1 MSSGYI
7 DGLICI
13 RMAAEATFLGHLGG
27 RVKCTL
33 SGGPEGYLRE
43 TPEVGC
49 KSPKETYR
57 DRQWL

>member
-1 MSSGYI
+1 
-7 DGLICI
+7 
-13 RMAAEATFLGHLGG
+13 MAAEATFLGHLGG